1 MCRLKAI
8 VYSYAAGGGCE
19 LAEQDLAAVLRRLDH
34 DCDGEVSFA
43 DFFNRLLPYFIY
55 SGSGITQSN
64 QATALR
70 PLPHPLRKKTR
81 STTKGRPKT
90 AGYSHL
96 RKRSTGGLAFEPEED
111 EPGRALRARNRQLS
125 ERQLEALQ
133 IGAQVGKYRHE
144 KENKM
149 RPPVLHERKT
159 STKLN
164 RQTYI
169 DKYN

>member
-1 MCRLKAI
+1 

-19 LAEQDLAAVLRRLDH
+19 LAEQDLAAVMRRLDH
-34 DCDGEVSFA
+34 DCDGDVSFA

-70 PLPHPLRKKTR
+70 PVAPPLRKKTLA
-81 STTKGRPKT
+81 KARPKT

-96 RKRSTGGLAFEPEED
+96 RKRSTGVEAFEPEED
-111 EPGRALRARNRQLS
+111 EPAKGLRVRNKQLS

-133 IGAQVGKYRHE
+133 IGAQVGKYQQE
-144 KENKM
+144 KENKLP
-149 RPPVLHERKT
+149 RPVIHERKT

-164 RQTYI
+164 RQSYI
-169 DKYN
+169 NKYN